1 MINENLQTL
10 HIFNP
15 LSSLLQLLSF
25 LKLFSVL
32 ALILLFIVPRHMD
45 AKTLSKPPRIF
56 PCSSLSNFPLCFY
69 VFSYVCLVHY
79 FLSNQTV

>member
-25 LKLFSVL
+25 LKLLSVL
-32 ALILLFIVPRHMD
+32 DLILLFIVPHQKINIMNKRNSLKAKDNIKNPTMD
-45 AKTLSKPPRIF
+45 
-56 PCSSLSNFPLCFY
+56 NY
-69 VFSYVCLVHY
+69 VDNIGLHE
-79 FLSNQTV
+79 